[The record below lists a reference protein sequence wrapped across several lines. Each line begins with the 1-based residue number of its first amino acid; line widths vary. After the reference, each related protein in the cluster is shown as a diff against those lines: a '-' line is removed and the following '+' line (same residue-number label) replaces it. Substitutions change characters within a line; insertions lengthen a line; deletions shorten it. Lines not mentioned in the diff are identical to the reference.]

1 MFIILLLLESGTPY
15 FNKAL
20 IFFGEN
26 EVISCLCI
34 KIKYFSSFFT
44 EQVANLCEFLFFLF
58 FFPLEKE
65 KISMKQILSLL
76 IMLTFQGQLK
86 HTRKRKI
93 VTGQTVCV
101 WEEEFKYGKILRAL
115 LKRKKATLKRTR
127 WQNTIQSRESK

>member
-58 FFPLEKE
+58 FFFPGKRENLHEADTFLADNADFPRTAETYKEEKNRNWTN
-65 KISMKQILSLL
+65 SLC
-76 IMLTFQGQLK
+76 MGRRVQ
-86 HTRKRKI
+86 
-93 VTGQTVCV
+93 V
-101 WEEEFKYGKILRAL
+101 WEDFEGFTEE
-115 LKRKKATLKRTR
+115 KKGNFEK
-127 WQNTIQSRESK
+127 N